1 MSISLRSHPILSND
15 AARGVYDA
23 SRVDEARV
31 IRAAQIT
38 LRREIF
44 RHIPQGPEREKRL
57 NWLAGAVAAGGSKRG
72 EAPERAVRGA
82 SAARSPRG
90 QPDRNGNGY
99 SKPTVVAFA
108 ATVMLALI
116 AKPVAAR
123 ETCPSAFDQMGAIM
137 RAQAD
142 MFAALE
148 NEDQPAWQRSTVRD
162 FLAYE
167 GGRRYGRTEFFELI
181 QHAHANGRHFSWSMT
196 RPRLEMDCTLATLV
210 YVNQGYVIRGSSW
223 SAASWLETTTFRYAA
238 GTWRAVFVESMRVNA
253 DNGSATASLG
263 E

>member
-1 MSISLRSHPILSND
+1 
-15 AARGVYDA
+15 
-23 SRVDEARV
+23 
-31 IRAAQIT
+31 
-38 LRREIF
+38 
-44 RHIPQGPEREKRL
+44 
-57 NWLAGAVAAGGSKRG
+57 
-72 EAPERAVRGA
+72 
-82 SAARSPRG
+82 
-90 QPDRNGNGY
+90 
-99 SKPTVVAFA
+99 
-108 ATVMLALI
+108 MLALI

-137 RAQAD
+137 RVQAD

-162 FLAYE
+162 FLAYQ

-196 RPRLEMDCTLATLV
+196 RPRLEIDCTLATLV

-223 SAASWLETTTFRYAA
+223 SATSWLETATFRYAA
-238 GTWRAVFVESMRVNA
+238 GTWRAVFVESMRANA
-253 DNGSATASLG
+253 DNWSATASLG